1 MWIKE
6 ITDAV
11 HTIHERYGVVM
22 SVDMANSS
30 LILFRMSKG
39 HFRKM
44 EGFKFDEIL
53 KLNQEEALQLEQHLI
68 KIAEEIVDA
77 YDSTNKSKAWNET
90 LQDIGVREG

>member
-30 LILFRMSKG
+30 IILLCMSKG
-39 HFRKM
+39 PFRKM
-44 EGFKFDEIL
+44 EGFKIEEIL
-53 KLNQEEALQLEQHLI
+53 TLTPEEALQIEQRLI
-68 KIAEEIVDA
+68 KNAEKIADA
-77 YDSTNKSKAWNET
+77 YDSTSKSKAWDET
-90 LQDIGVREG
+90 LQEIGVREG